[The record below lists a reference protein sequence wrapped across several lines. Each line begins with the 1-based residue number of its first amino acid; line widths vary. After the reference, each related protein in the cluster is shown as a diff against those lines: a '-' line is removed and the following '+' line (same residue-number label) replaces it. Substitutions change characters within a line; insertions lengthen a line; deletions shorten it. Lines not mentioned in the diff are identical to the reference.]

1 MQSAIYPNIEAVK
14 DDVRLWAISLKRKF
28 RVVKSGSK
36 EYEMNYLVEIFPNS
50 KLSGE
55 ARFLKLGIPN
65 FSSLEIQSKSM
76 RYFLRFCLFNIGQ
89 YKLELHSIT

>member
-1 MQSAIYPNIEAVK
+1 MLLGTVIGRMRSIGVGPRMGNT
-14 DDVRLWAISLKRKF
+14 RLKAHTWCSLME
-28 RVVKSGSK
+28 V
-36 EYEMNYLVEIFPNS
+36 FPNS

-76 RYFLRFCLFNIGQ
+76 RYFLRFCLFNVGQ